1 LCLGQPEAR
10 WPRSSDGGEVFRG
23 LATRS
28 EGCRVPAAKDC
39 TRCHFTT
46 TRDDIARTSTAGW
59 DDPGSR
65 RWCPPPLG
73 PRRLWARWLGTEGG
87 LLVLS
92 RGLSLDDDLRT
103 LHWSTEDRASIGS
116 AITDSHSLGS
126 RFDGCTVAAALSL
139 DAELVDVR
147 RLGRVEVGQRQAV
160 DDEGFLTQLLHGL
173 DRLLHRKVFVA
184 LESTRSP

>member
-1 LCLGQPEAR
+1 MKDQILLCIGQAEGSPAAVIR
-10 WPRSSDGGEVFRG
+10 WGRG
-23 LATRS
+23 LPRLGDAL
-28 EGCRVPAAKDC
+28 EGCRVPAARDC

-46 TRDDIARTSTAGW
+46 TRDDIARTSTGGC

-73 PRRLWARWLGTEGG
+73 PRRLWACWLGTEGG

-92 RGLSLDDDLRT
+92 RGLSLDDHLRA
-103 LHWSTEDRASIGS
+103 LHWSTEDRAGIGS

-139 DAELVDVR
+139 DAELVESAVSV
-147 RLGRVEVGQRQAV
+147 GVEVGQRQAV
-160 DDEGFLTQLLHGL
+160 DDEGLPYSITPRPRPLAPS
-173 DRLLHRKVFVA
+173 KSV
-184 LESTRSP
+184 RSP